1 MTSAAPLIVGGR
13 PLPRDLAQNHAEA
26 LARRA
31 EAEAR
36 GASTAPDPDG
46 RGDAAFLAWAEALP
60 AHVERIAAAWSL
72 RLGTPLEPGGTSA
85 WVAEVHDDSGAD
97 LLLKVGWAHDEARDE
112 AAGMAAWQ
120 GRGAAGV
127 LRHERVDDCSA
138 LLMERVRPGRT
149 LASQL
154 PDAERDAVIG
164 ALLRRLWIPA
174 PAETGFRPLAQMC
187 AWWADEAED
196 RARAELPAD
205 VVDHGLGLFRALPRD
220 WDGEPVLLATDLH
233 HHNVLSRR
241 EQPGTDL
248 ADWALID
255 PKPYV
260 GDPHYD
266 VLQQMLNGADRVL
279 ADPFGACARM
289 AALTDLD
296 PRRVR
301 GWLFARCVQETG
313 SGFVQAPAIARAL
326 DGSV

>member
-1 MTSAAPLIVGGR
+1 MTSASPLLVAGQ
-13 PLPRDLAQNHAEA
+13 PLPRDLARNVAA
-26 LARRA
+26 ARARRDA
-31 EAEAR
+31 RASR
-36 GASTAPDPDG
+36 GASAGPDPDG
-46 RGDAAFLAWAEALP
+46 RGDDAFLAWAEALP

-72 RLGTPLEPGGTSA
+72 QLGAPLEPGGTSA
-85 WVAEVHDDSGAD
+85 WVAEVRDAAGAD

-138 LLMERVRPGRT
+138 LLMERVRPGST

-164 ALLRRLWIPA
+164 ALLRRLWISA
-174 PAETGFRPLAQMC
+174 PAEAGFRPLAQMC

-205 VVDHGLGLFRALPRD
+205 VVDQGLGLFRALPRD

-279 ADPFGACARM
+279 ADPIGACTRM

-296 PRRVR
+296 PLRVR
-301 GWLFARCVQETG
+301 AWLFARCVQETG

-326 DGSV
+326 AGSV